1 VLRAATDQAAGSDDD
16 VTAVV
21 MRVLEQDWASRT
33 SDLRGPQQ
41 RIEVVLS
48 PDLGAATTARRL
60 LEQAF
65 GAKLDLTELD
75 RAKLAVSEL
84 TTNSVRHGRGDITL
98 RAELDEARLRVEVID
113 EGPGFARSPRSADPE
128 QVGGWGLD
136 LVEGA
141 STRWGIAD
149 GAPHVWFEIQR
160 GEDEAGAGV
169 RQGAASD
176 G

>member
-1 VLRAATDQAAGSDDD
+1 
-16 VTAVV
+16 
-21 MRVLEQDWASRT
+21 
-33 SDLRGPQQ
+33 
-41 RIEVVLS
+41 
-48 PDLGAATTARRL
+48 L

-65 GAKLDLTELD
+65 GTVLDVMELD

-84 TTNSVRHGRGDITL
+84 TTNSVRHGQGDITL
-98 RAELDEARLRVEVID
+98 RADLDDSRLRVEVID
-113 EGPGFARSPRSADPE
+113 EGPGFARPPRVTDPE

-149 GAPHVWFEIQR
+149 GAPRVWFEIERASR
-160 GEDEAGAGV
+160 GAGAEVG
-169 RQGAASD
+169 RAAATD